1 MNLPCLFACIFRL
14 LGLRVAAEA
23 LCNIRGLF
31 FSVNNVKYNLHT
43 DRSFLVKNYLFAFL
57 LVAAVAIAPLAAHAQ
72 AQPEGFTN
80 VSSKDAEYLA
90 MVDRANAGD
99 GKGVDWSGLRNAY
112 VQTSFYDPY
121 GGAQAIWYSLQRA
134 GMLVVSSPTEENIRA
149 YKGLLNKHFAHYR
162 AHLQAIDLWNKT
174 KTTAVNKA
182 LHENA
187 FREILRSIRLTGD
200 GKSAET
206 AFRVID
212 PAEESMI
219 LKTFHYRLLGQEF
232 RQNNGQFWDVLKY
245 VNPQV
250 MGVDGKP
257 VQQEMFFNVNVIL
270 QASGS
275 R

>member
-1 MNLPCLFACIFRL
+1 MKKYL
-14 LGLRVAAEA
+14 LA
-23 LCNIRGLF
+23 LM
-31 FSVNNVKYNLHT
+31 
-43 DRSFLVKNYLFAFL
+43 
-57 LVAAVAIAPLAAHAQ
+57 LVAAVAVAPVTAHAQAQ

-90 MVDRANAGD
+90 LVDKANAGD
-99 GKGVDWSGLRNAY
+99 SKVIDWAQLRSLY

-134 GMLVVSSPTEENIRA
+134 GMVVVASPTEENVRA
-149 YKGLLNKHFAHYR
+149 YRTLLNKHFAHYR

-174 KTTAVNKA
+174 KTSAVNKS

-200 GKSAET
+200 GKSPET

-219 LKTFHYRLLGQEF
+219 LKTFHYRLVGQEF

-245 VNPQV
+245 INPQV
-250 MGVDGKP
+250 MGADGKP
-257 VQQEMFFNVNVIL
+257 AQQEMFFNVNVIL
-270 QASGS
+270 QAPAGK
-275 R
+275 

>member
-1 MNLPCLFACIFRL
+1 MFVRI
-14 LGLRVAAEA
+14 G
-23 LCNIRGLF
+23 IRGLSF
-31 FSVNNVKYNLHT
+31 AVNNVKYNLHT
-43 DRSFLVKNYLFAFL
+43 DRSSPLKKYLFALL
-57 LVAAVAIAPLAAHAQ
+57 LVAAVAGAPLTVNAQ
-72 AQPEGFTN
+72 AQPEGFSS

-90 MVDRANAGD
+90 LVDKAQKSD
-99 GKGVDWSGLRNAY
+99 SKVVDWSQLRNAY

-134 GMLVVSSPTEENIRA
+134 GMVVVASPTEENVRA
-149 YKGLLNKHFAHYR
+149 YQTLLNKHFAHYR

-174 KTTAVNKA
+174 KTSAVNKS

-200 GKSAET
+200 GKTPET

-219 LKTFHYRLLGQEF
+219 LKTFHYRLTGQEF

-245 VNPQV
+245 INPQV
-250 MGVDGKP
+250 MGPDGKP
-257 VQQEMFFNVNVIL
+257 AQQEMFFNVNVIL
-270 QASGS
+270 QASS
-275 R
+275 NR

>member
-1 MNLPCLFACIFRL
+1 M
-14 LGLRVAAEA
+14 
-23 LCNIRGLF
+23 
-31 FSVNNVKYNLHT
+31 K
-43 DRSFLVKNYLFAFL
+43 KYLFAL
-57 LVAAVAIAPLAAHAQ
+57 MLVTAVAVAPVMVQAQ
-72 AQPEGFTN
+72 AQPEGFSN

-90 MVDRANAGD
+90 LVDKANAGD
-99 GKGVDWSGLRNAY
+99 GKGVDWAQLRNLY

-134 GMLVVSSPTEENIRA
+134 GMVVVASPTEENVRA
-149 YKGLLNKHFAHYR
+149 YKTLLNKHFAHYR

-200 GKSAET
+200 GKTPET

-219 LKTFHYRLLGQEF
+219 LKTFHYRLTGQEF

-250 MGVDGKP
+250 PDTNGKP
-257 VQQEMFFNVNVIL
+257 AQQEMFFNVNVIL
-270 QASGS
+270 QAPSA

>member
-1 MNLPCLFACIFRL
+1 M
-14 LGLRVAAEA
+14 
-23 LCNIRGLF
+23 
-31 FSVNNVKYNLHT
+31 K
-43 DRSFLVKNYLFAFL
+43 KYLFAL
-57 LVAAVAIAPLAAHAQ
+57 LLAAALAAAPVMTQAQ
-72 AQPEGFTN
+72 QQPEGFTN

-90 MVDRANAGD
+90 LVDKANTGD
-99 GKGVDWSGLRNAY
+99 GKGVDWSQLRHLY
-112 VQTSFYDPY
+112 VQTTFYDPY
-121 GGAQAIWYSLQRA
+121 GGAQAIWYTLQRA
-134 GMLVVSSPTEENIRA
+134 GMLVVASPTEENVRA
-149 YKGLLNKHFAHYR
+149 YKALLNKHFAHYR
-162 AHLQAIDLWNKT
+162 AHLQALDLWNKT

-219 LKTFHYRLLGQEF
+219 LKTFHYRLMGQEF

-245 VNPQV
+245 INPQV
-250 MGVDGKP
+250 MDADGKP